1 MKKRV
6 TRGTCKRRKGGRR
19 FGDLSV
25 GLLQIF
31 ETGLQVELAR
41 PGDDVLAGFL
51 HQGLHQRVRFGQA
64 LQA

>member
-1 MKKRV
+1 V
-6 TRGTCKRRKGGRR
+6 IVVY
-19 FGDLSV
+19 GDLSV

-31 ETGLQVELAR
+31 ETRLQVELAR

-51 HQGLHQRVRFGQA
+51 HQSLHHLVRFGQA

>member
-1 MKKRV
+1 MV
-6 TRGTCKRRKGGRR
+6 EGVY
-19 FGDLSV
+19 GDLSV

-51 HQGLHQRVRFGQA
+51 YQGLHQRVRFGQA